1 VVTFYDRFEKL
12 VNIFLRKMTLY
23 PIAIDILEY
32 GSMEE
37 VIIEILKEKGYIIK
51 KGNKNET
58 T

>member
-1 VVTFYDRFEKL
+1 
-12 VNIFLRKMTLY
+12 MTLY

-37 VIIEILKEKGYIIK
+37 VIIEILKEKGYTIK